1 MTAEVV
7 TSAGP
12 FVVIFETRFPRNVE
26 LSEFANELLR
36 VRKEYMYLSTA
47 KAGITRELKRWMD
60 AGYQWREVRH
70 PRAPRELRFDIE
82 LYTETESG
90 SAKLTHAGQVTFRI
104 YRVVNG
110 EFEYYTDQYV
120 FTGR

>member
-12 FVVIFETRFPRNVE
+12 FVVVLETRFPRNVE

-36 VRKEYMYLSTA
+36 VRKEYMYLGTA
-47 KAGITRELKRWMD
+47 KAGITRELKRWMA
-60 AGYQWREVRH
+60 AGYQWREVRLDD
-70 PRAPRELRFDIE
+70 AQRERRFDLE
-82 LYTETESG
+82 FYTETESG
-90 SAKLTHAGQVTFRI
+90 STKLTHAGSITFRI
-104 YRVVNG
+104 YRVEDG
-110 EFEYYTDQYV
+110 ELRYYTDQYM

>member
-26 LSEFANELLR
+26 LFEIMPALR
-36 VRKEYMYLSTA
+36 VRKEYVYLSTA
-47 KAGITRELKRWMD
+47 KAGITRELKRWMA

-70 PRAPRELRFDIE
+70 PRAQRELRFDLE
-82 LYTETESG
+82 FYTETESG

>member
-1 MTAEVV
+1 MTAEVI

-12 FVVIFETRFPRNVE
+12 FVVIFETRVPRNVE

-36 VRKEYMYLSTA
+36 VRKEYMYLGTA
-47 KAGITRELKRWMD
+47 KAGITRELKRWMT
-60 AGYQWREVRH
+60 AGYQWREVSTNQPNKRW
-70 PRAPRELRFDIE
+70 FDLE
-82 LYTETESG
+82 FYTETESG
-90 SAKLTHAGQVTFRI
+90 SAKLTHAGQVAFRI